1 MASIYKLQPQQ
12 QQQKTH
18 HKNSFEFSR
27 ISAANVLRRGST
39 PSLPLMLRGS
49 DSFKRVGSFKELV

>member
-1 MASIYKLQPQQ
+1 MASIYKLQPQ

-39 PSLPLMLRGS
+39 PSLPLKLRGS
-49 DSFKRVGSFKELV
+49 EWFI